1 MDMTDIKWITDP
13 MDVMEAMLKSNF
25 WCYRTD
31 EELATL
37 YERVTKIAEEY
48 KSHHTEDTEI

>member
-1 MDMTDIKWITDP
+1 MINIEWITDP
-13 MDVMEAMLKSNF
+13 MDVVEAMLKSNF

-48 KSHHTEDTEI
+48 KSHHIEDTET